1 MCNNSSFFWKKEVA
15 LTGLD
20 SAVTRQV
27 LIYLILTSLC
37 TVVDISLR
45 LGK

>member
-1 MCNNSSFFWKKEVA
+1 MCNNDSFFWKKEVA
-15 LTGLD
+15 LTGLG
-20 SAVTRQV
+20 SAATKQV